1 MKKLTERSIYNFL
14 IIVCMY
20 FAASVSIN
28 SDSLNRIALY
38 VAIPLAVVVTFIK
51 RKKIVV
57 NRYEGVLIGLYLWDF
72 FSILWAQYPDTANRE
87 LHRILGA
94 ILLVY
99 VMSANGDEENLRK
112 YLYFVFIILYVG
124 AWYYSINNSLIVMEQ
139 SSDQDRLN
147 DEKLNANTMAY
158 YTFYATMSIFFLA
171 DLFSSRLAKI
181 SCNIL
186 FLGMIPLSFFVALAT
201 ASRQVL
207 IIQIPLMSLLIYER
221 YIRESKKISKWLFAI
236 AFISI
241 FIAIMPEALEL
252 YDNSYLAERASNDI
266 REDSRWL
273 LLNDAVKVGFEHF
286 PFGVGIGNYINY
298 SFNSHFSH
306 CSFTELF
313 ANNGVV
319 GLFLY
324 CYLLWY
330 YLHNQWKYYKN
341 TKDRKFIV
349 FLIFGI
355 IFIIDQIFY
364 VFYTDLWLIS
374 FFVLIATHSES
385 YYKQLS
391 KRVDICR

>member
-14 IIVCMY
+14 IILCMY

-57 NRYEGVLIGLYLWDF
+57 NRYEGFLFGLYLWDF

-112 YLYFVFIILYVG
+112 YLYFVFILLYVG

-221 YIRESKKISKWLFAI
+221 YIRESKKISKLLFTI
-236 AFISI
+236 AFVSV
-241 FIAIMPEALEL
+241 FVAIMPTALEL
-252 YDNSYLAERASNDI
+252 YDNSYLAVRSGKDI
-266 REDSRWL
+266 YEDSRWL
-273 LLNDAVKVGFEHF
+273 LLNDAVRVGFEHF

-298 SFNSHFSH
+298 SFNRHFSH

-324 CYLLWY
+324 VYLLWY
-330 YLHNQWKYYKN
+330 FVGNQWKYYKR
-341 TKDRKFIV
+341 TSDRKFIV

-355 IFIIDQIFY
+355 IFIADQVFY

-374 FFVLIATHSES
+374 FFALVAAHSES
-385 YYKQLS
+385 YYKKITL
-391 KRVDICR
+391 RTNY